1 MKALAPLIAPALFV
15 LAQGVLPAGTDSA
28 ITRAGADWVQTST
41 GSIPICQGC
50 RIRVNTEGNLVIR
63 GQSDTDGIQFSLR
76 KRVRASSSQEA
87 ALLLRAFDI
96 RAIGR
101 GNLVTLTLVLPRS
114 RAQGAELSLTV
125 PRALRQ
131 AIIASQ
137 GGDVLASD
145 LNGEFDAETAAGRI
159 EADRLGSNAVIKT
172 GGGEIRLGR
181 IAGGI
186 RCYSGGGGIQA
197 ESCGRESWFETA
209 GGGYSGSRSAGPLAC
224 RHRRRQYSRRPVSRG
239 SVRPHQ
245 RRCDRCPRGYGTRN
259 GGNFRRGDPGRS
271 RARRALRIDGGRHP
285 PSQSWFRPPQSV
297 HRHGKHSGGTVV
309 RYPHRGFF
317 A

>member
-209 GGGYSGSRSAGPLAC
+209 GGDIQVCEALGPLHAVTAGGNIHVDRSAG
-224 RHRRRQYSRRPVSRG
+224 G